1 VDRRLK
7 FLSQFSDQSIGSIL
21 PEKRMDPNIIC
32 EQSGFSEGGPP
43 RPGEDGASYLR
54 RLKGQTGDDLPTP
67 PANAGSASAPTP
79 GGAVFVKE
87 RRRSQR
93 FQCSGSVEL
102 QPQDGSAHMW
112 GALTDISLHG
122 CYVEMPTTFPQE
134 TLVSLNVEVLGVRFS
149 TQAKVRATYPSLGM
163 GMCFTET
170 KPEQQTQL
178 KQLLKAVAGQRAAI
192 SAAPGTSPETVVTA
206 DPKFVVEKLT
216 EYFKKNN
223 FLSRDEFNAIAKR
236 VCRP

>member
-1 VDRRLK
+1 K

-87 RRRSQR
+87 RRRSAR
-93 FQCSGSVEL
+93 FECSGSVEL
-102 QPQDGSAHMW
+102 QPQDG
-112 GALTDISLHG
+112 GARLVGVLRDISLHG
-122 CYVEMPTTFPQE
+122 CYVETPTTYSAN
-134 TLVSLNVEVLGVRFS
+134 TLVSVNIEVLGVRFC
-149 TQAKVRATYPSLGM
+149 TQARVRVIHPSAGM

-170 KPEQQTQL
+170 TPEEQTRL
-178 KQLLKAVAGQRAAI
+178 KEVLRAIAADRATPRASTAASVGLVPTSDLKI
-192 SAAPGTSPETVVTA
+192 
-206 DPKFVVEKLT
+206 VVEQLT
-216 EYFKKNN
+216 EYFQKHSS
-223 FLSRDEFNAIAKR
+223 LSRDEFYAIAKR
-236 VCRP
+236 VRR